1 MNTELPGIEIAQK
14 TGDEPFHD
22 DRKNLPQTLLDYWRW
37 SGSDLVSNA
46 QRGILAEFLVGSALQ
61 MTDQVHR
68 EWDAYDVRTPSGLT
82 VEVKNSAYI
91 QSWSQTDCS
100 TIQFD
105 IAPKQSWDAQEDKI
119 DSVSRRSADVYVFS
133 LLAHRDQNSIDP
145 RNVNQW
151 KFYVLAT
158 NVTDE
163 RCGEQKTIRLN
174 PLKALQPEEPRY
186 ASLRETVE
194 RVGSRPSRVE

>member
-1 MNTELPGIEIAQK
+1 MNTELPGIEIAPK
-14 TGDEPFHD
+14 TGDEPFHA
-22 DRKNLPQTLLDYWRW
+22 DRNKLPQTLLDYWRW

-46 QRGILAEFLVGSALQ
+46 QRGILTEFLVGSALQ

-91 QSWSQTDCS
+91 QSWSQTDYS
-100 TIQFD
+100 TISFD
-105 IAPKQSWDAQEDKI
+105 IAPKQSWDAKEDTI

-145 RNVNQW
+145 LNVNQW

-158 NVTDE
+158 SVIDE

-174 PLKALQPEEPRY
+174 PLKALKPEEPRY

-194 RVGSRPSRVE
+194 RVGRRPSSVE